1 MTVEMKV
8 KSLAFDPSSNGFAV
22 VLSDL
27 EETQTLPIR
36 VEPLEANAI
45 ALKTKNVRLPRPM
58 THDLIRNILGV
69 FDAEIAKVELTDV
82 KESTF
87 YAVIHIK
94 RDQQEMILEARP
106 SDAITLAIAA
116 RAPIYVAEE
125 VISKAKTIELDRLEG
140 WLESLEPDDFK
151 YTA

>member
-45 ALKTKNVRLPRPM
+45 ALRTKNVRLPRPM
-58 THDLIRNILGV
+58 THDLIRNMLGV

-82 KESTF
+82 KDSTF
-87 YAVIHIK
+87 YAVIHV
-94 RDQQEMILEARP
+94 RRGQEEMILEARP
-106 SDAITLAIAA
+106 SDAITLAMAT
-116 RAPIYVAEE
+116 RAPIYVAEG
-125 VISKAKTIELDRLEG
+125 VISKAKAIELDRLEG

>member
-94 RDQQEMILEARP
+94 RDQQKMILEARP